1 MNPYRRALI
10 AAVVVLAATAVPSHA
25 ATTARV
31 LPVPRAAGADG
42 GRPMLTKNDWLSV
55 VNFYRETAGV
65 ARLTNV
71 PSWTP
76 GEVAHARYMAGN
88 RAIGH
93 AETRGRPYY
102 SAAGDTAA
110 RNSNVVLSYG
120 NPTTDRWQVES
131 WMIAPF
137 HAAGMVDPTLA
148 RTAFGKATVG
158 GWTGAALDVLRGDTS
173 YGPPSSAVVWPGN
186 GAQVPLTL
194 YDGTEHPDPLS
205 FCPGYRAPTGLP
217 ILALL
222 PAGVRATSSTLAR
235 NGKAVG
241 HCRFDSRSAGDA
253 SARADLASRNALVI
267 LPRVPLDEYVP
278 YTVTVATTAGTMTWT
293 FTAGEVTPPARV
305 AVGGG
310 AAQPLQASTSFPVS
324 WSAYDTQSG
333 VATYD
338 VRYRS
343 GPVGG
348 TLSAPTTWQS
358 ATAATGASFTGTPG
372 TTYCFSA
379 RATDRA
385 GNRSGW
391 SGERCTS
398 LPFDNRAL
406 TPSPLLWLTQADT
419 AYYAAT
425 ASTAL
430 TSGSTLTFDA
440 QRVRRVA
447 VLVSRCSGCGTLDV
461 SFGGRRI
468 GSVSLDG
475 PNAHRVLLPV
485 ATFATPASGT
495 VTLTVTSN
503 LAQVV
508 VEGLGLAP

>member
-1 MNPYRRALI
+1 MNPYRRVLL
-10 AAVVVLAATAVPSHA
+10 AAVVALAATALPSHA
-25 ATTARV
+25 APARV
-31 LPVPRAAGADG
+31 VPLPRAAAADG
-42 GRPMLTKNDWLSV
+42 TRPVLTTFDWLSV
-55 VNFYRETAGV
+55 LNFYRETAGV
-65 ARLTNV
+65 AHLSNAT
-71 PSWTP
+71 SWTP
-76 GEVAHARYMAGN
+76 GEVAHARYMAAN
-88 RAIGH
+88 QVIGH
-93 AETRGRPYY
+93 AERRGLPYY
-102 SAAGDTAA
+102 SSAGDTAA

-137 HAAGMVDPTLA
+137 HAAGIVDPTLA
-148 RTAFGKATVG
+148 RTAFGKATVD
-158 GWTGAALDVLRGDTS
+158 GWTGAALDVLRGDRA

-194 YDGTEHPDPLS
+194 YDGSENPDPLS
-205 FCPGYRAPTGLP
+205 FCPGYHAPTGLP

-222 PAGVRATSSTLAR
+222 PEGVRATSSTLAR
-235 NGKAVG
+235 NGKPVS

-278 YTVTVATTAGTMTWT
+278 YTVTVGTTAGTMTWT
-293 FTAGEVTPPARV
+293 FTAGEVTPPSRV

-310 AAQPLQASTSFPVS
+310 AATPLQASTSFPVS
-324 WSAYDTQSG
+324 WSAYDAESG

-348 TLSAPTTWQS
+348 TLSAPETWQT
-358 ATAATGASFTGTPG
+358 ATAQTRASFTGTPG

-379 RATDRA
+379 RATDHA

-391 SGERCTS
+391 SAERCTS
-398 LPFDNRAL
+398 LPFDNRSL
-406 TPSPLLWLTQADT
+406 TPSPLLWVTQADT

-425 ASTAL
+425 ASTAV
-430 TSGSTLTFDA
+430 TAGSTLTFDA

-447 VLVSRCSGCGTLDV
+447 VLVSRCGGCGTLDV
-461 SFGGRRI
+461 SLDGRRI

-475 PNAHRVLLPV
+475 PDGHRVLLPV
-485 ATFATPASGT
+485 ATFAKPTSGT